1 MKKFLKIL
9 FSGFW
14 LSFCFAQLT
23 INYKNYDILD
33 FSIFLGFVIAPFA
46 LYYVYVKIK
55 NKNIKLTEGTE
66 FNKWYKSILFFCC
79 FSIFIP
85 ILPAIVALIVI
96 LIDGKKFINYFNSS
110 DRIFE
115 IDNYYSEKQREI
127 ENLENKK
134 LRILSELNSLSKN
147 TVTQS
152 TDTED
157 NKKDDEIV
165 HSSEYNVNEIS
176 SAIKSCEQKKKNLEA
191 EIKKLQDQRKDLKN
205 SIKELTGESIVA
217 STNVLYIDP
226 NITSEEYKN
235 KLSVLKLKISN
246 FIKGNFAV
254 IKLYYPMDKKSFV
267 NNSKEI
273 IRCFEAESNTILNS
287 VTTKNIDTKRNQL
300 VKAFETIN
308 KLFKLD
314 GVELSNGYLELK
326 LEELNII
333 YSYQYKKELE
343 KEQQKAIK
351 EQMIEEEKV
360 RKEIEREKAKIEKE
374 EKQFK
379 NEVSKLMSYLQKA
392 SDIEKQL
399 YLDKIKELEDKIK
412 QLEIDKKDV
421 LNRENNTRAGFVYVI
436 SNIGSFGENI
446 YKIGMTRRLEPM
458 DRVKELSS
466 ASVPFE
472 FDVHAMIFSDDAPAL
487 ESILHNTFND
497 KRVNKVNT
505 RKEFFNV
512 SLSEIEKVVK
522 ENHNATVEFT
532 EIAKAEQYRESLNM
546 SNNNTV
552 ITNDNISYIST
563 KWGNYP
569 EPENYK
575 VNLKYGLPESC

>member
-1 MKKFLKIL
+1 MKKQFNNWYWTIL
-9 FSGFW
+9 I
-14 LSFCFAQLT
+14 LS
-23 INYKNYDILD
+23 II
-33 FSIFLGFVIAPFA
+33 SIFFPIV
-46 LYYVYVKIK
+46 
-55 NKNIKLTEGTE
+55 
-66 FNKWYKSILFFCC
+66 
-79 FSIFIP
+79 FSLIT
-85 ILPAIVALIVI
+85 AIVIGCKYKTFKNA
-96 LIDGKKFINYFNSS
+96 FN
-110 DRIFE
+110 D
-115 IDNYYSEKQREI
+115 
-127 ENLENKK
+127 LENIQDTNTYCNLKK
-134 LRILSELNSLSKN
+134 AQI
-147 TVTQS
+147 
-152 TDTED
+152 
-157 NKKDDEIV
+157 DD
-165 HSSEYNVNEIS
+165 S
-176 SAIKSCEQKKKNLEA
+176 IKSFEERKSVLEY
-191 EIKKLQDQRKDLKN
+191 EIKKLQEERKNLKKSIDDLTN
-205 SIKELTGESIVA
+205 ETIVL
-217 STNVLYIDP
+217 SSSVYVNPD
-226 NITSEEYKN
+226 ITSEEYKN
-235 KLSVLKLKISN
+235 KLSILRVEISK
-246 FIKGNFAV
+246 FIKENSAV
-254 IKLYYPMDKKSFV
+254 IKLDNSISKKSFV
-267 NNSKEI
+267 DNSKQI
-273 IRCFEAESNTILNS
+273 LRCFEAESSVILES
-287 VTTKNIDTKRNQL
+287 VTSKNIDAKRNKL
-300 VKAFETIN
+300 SKSFETIN
-308 KLFKLD
+308 KIFKID
-314 GVELSNGYLELK
+314 GVQLNIKYLEMK

-379 NEVSKLMSYLQKA
+379 NEVSKLMTYLQKA

-399 YLDKIKELEDKIK
+399 YIDKIKELEDKIK

-458 DRVKELSS
+458 DRIKELSS

-472 FDVHAMIFSDDAPAL
+472 FDVHAMIFSDDAPTL
-487 ESILHNTFND
+487 ESILHNTFNA

-575 VNLKYGLPESC
+575 VYLKYGLPESC